1 MDNSAY
7 YFPRGRHSSGYG
19 YNQFFDSREN
29 RRMRA
34 VAAALVEQE
43 RRRRQLM
50 DIQEKAFRER
60 QNRLKLSQMP
70 RTVRGSD
77 GRLYDIYPHAMNRA
91 AHDGYVGFKEE
102 EQEDEEEDIMDDSSP
117 ILSDMRRPYTSRTS
131 SMRPN
136 HHTNMFQRPVD
147 GNAGWGDEYPHEKPK
162 TKTGPALHGVP
173 PASAYKFVPDPG
185 FGGFGDLKGTVFSS
199 SNHDPRDGKA
209 NPTET
214 TDTKSRKSRPT
225 NIFQLKKGPDGRLHF
240 TRIGDEEIEETEQKQ
255 TSADI
260 KPKKEE
266 RFLHPEDTH
275 PYRIVIDKDGHVRR
289 IRLDDPLH
297 RELHMDK
304 NPQDASTV
312 KRDNRTPNHVPPKF
326 SATKKPQ
333 IDRNVIHPED
343 THRYR
348 VELDPEG
355 HVHRVILDEPTCNAK
370 ERSQSQDESTVK
382 RDNRKTQDRTP
393 LKPDAAA
400 KKPQNHHNVIY
411 PEDTHRY
418 RVELDPEGHVH
429 RVILDEPACNAAN
442 ESLYHQKL
450 MEKELRKHDYMNQ
463 QRKKREAKSVQRS
476 SENDAMEEPHEVFV
490 KDKEV
495 HYDIASKLVPEY
507 HDDSPSPYEM
517 VKGPDGK
524 LHPKGDVLKS
534 EYNQMGGPNVTTQP
548 KSSEVDH
555 SPETIG
561 EKDETKP
568 QQHNSVGH
576 ENAHTDEPEYHD
588 HKSTHFEM
596 FKPEE
601 NKQKKL
607 PSEYTPT
614 GNKSLHE
621 NYIYTRDEHGII
633 HRTLAKDVGRQTTL
647 VTGPEDASDSEHDV
661 KFDDTEHNLRP
672 EDDDEW
678 LEPHGVDNIERSER
692 LRANN
697 IPAE

>member
-60 QNRLKLSQMP
+60 QNKLKLSQMP

-91 AHDGYVGFKEE
+91 AHDGYVGFGVEE
-102 EQEDEEEDIMDDSSP
+102 EEEEDIVDDYSP

-173 PASAYKFVPDPG
+173 PASAYNFAPDPG
-185 FGGFGDLKGTVFSS
+185 FGGFGDLEGTVFSS
-199 SNHDPRDGKA
+199 SNHNPRDGKA

-214 TDTKSRKSRPT
+214 TDTKLKKSRPT
-225 NIFQLKKGPDGRLHF
+225 HIFQLKKGADGRLHF
-240 TRIGDEEIEETEQKQ
+240 TRIGEVEAEKTEQKQ
-255 TSADI
+255 TSANI

-266 RFLHPEDTH
+266 NYIHPEDTH
-275 PYRIVIDKDGHVRR
+275 PYQIVIDKDGHVRR
-289 IRLDDPLH
+289 IQLDDPLH
-297 RELHMDK
+297 RELNMDK
-304 NPQDASTV
+304 NPQDASKV
-312 KRDNRTPNHVPPKF
+312 KRDNWKPNNVPPK
-326 SATKKPQ
+326 SNAAAKKPQ
-333 IDRNVIHPED
+333 SKHNVIHPED
-343 THRYR
+343 TQRYR

-355 HVHRVILDEPTCNAK
+355 HVHRVILDEPT
-370 ERSQSQDESTVK
+370 
-382 RDNRKTQDRTP
+382 
-393 LKPDAAA
+393 
-400 KKPQNHHNVIY
+400 
-411 PEDTHRY
+411 
-418 RVELDPEGHVH
+418 
-429 RVILDEPACNAAN
+429 CNAAN

-463 QRKKREAKSVQRS
+463 QRKKREAKSVQTPPERKVV
-476 SENDAMEEPHEVFV
+476 EETHEVFL

-517 VKGPDGK
+517 VKCLDGK

-534 EYNQMGGPNVTTQP
+534 ECNQMSGPNVTKKST
-548 KSSEVDH
+548 SSEVDH
-555 SPETIG
+555 SPETVG
-561 EKDETKP
+561 AKVLDKTKFQKDK
-568 QQHNSVGH
+568 SVGY
-576 ENAHTDEPEYHD
+576 ENAHTNVPEYHD
-588 HKSTHFEM
+588 YEPTPYEILN
-596 FKPEE
+596 PEN
-601 NKQKKL
+601 NKEKKL
-607 PSEYTPT
+607 SSDHPLAD
-614 GNKSLHE
+614 NKSQHE
-621 NYIYTRDEHGII
+621 IYVYTRDKNGVI
-633 HRTLAKDVGRQTTL
+633 HRILAKDVGRQTTL
-647 VTGPEDASDSEHDV
+647 VIGPEDASDSEHDA
-661 KFDDTEHNLRP
+661 KFDDTEQNLRP

-678 LEPHGVDNIERSER
+678 LEPHGVDNIERSAR

-697 IPAE
+697 IPSE

>member
-43 RRRRQLM
+43 RRRRELM

-60 QNRLKLSQMP
+60 QNKLKLSQMP

-91 AHDGYVGFKEE
+91 AHDGYVGFGEE
-102 EQEDEEEDIMDDSSP
+102 EEEEEDIVDDYSP

-173 PASAYKFVPDPG
+173 PASAYNFAPDPG

-214 TDTKSRKSRPT
+214 TDTKFKKSRPT
-225 NIFQLKKGPDGRLHF
+225 NIFQLKKGADGRLHF
-240 TRIGDEEIEETEQKQ
+240 TRIGEVKAEKTEQKQ
-255 TSADI
+255 TSANI

-266 RFLHPEDTH
+266 NYIHPEDTH
-275 PYRIVIDKDGHVRR
+275 PYQIVIDKDGHVRR
-289 IRLDDPLH
+289 IQLDDPLH
-297 RELHMDK
+297 RELNMDK
-304 NPQDASTV
+304 NLQDASTV
-312 KRDNRTPNHVPPKF
+312 KRDNRTPNNVPPK
-326 SATKKPQ
+326 STAAMKKPHSEHNAIHPEDTHRYRVELDPEGHVHRVILDETTCNVAEKSHSQDESKVKRENWKPNNVLPKSNAAAKKPQ
-333 IDRNVIHPED
+333 SKHNVIHPED

-355 HVHRVILDEPTCNAK
+355 HVHRVILDEPT
-370 ERSQSQDESTVK
+370 
-382 RDNRKTQDRTP
+382 
-393 LKPDAAA
+393 
-400 KKPQNHHNVIY
+400 
-411 PEDTHRY
+411 
-418 RVELDPEGHVH
+418 
-429 RVILDEPACNAAN
+429 CNAAN

-463 QRKKREAKSVQRS
+463 QRKKREAKSVQTPPERKVV
-476 SENDAMEEPHEVFV
+476 EETHEVFL

-517 VKGPDGK
+517 VKCLDGK

-534 EYNQMGGPNVTTQP
+534 EFNQTSGPNVTKKST
-548 KSSEVDH
+548 SSEVDH
-555 SPETIG
+555 SPETVG
-561 EKDETKP
+561 AKVLDKTKFQKDK
-568 QQHNSVGH
+568 SVGY
-576 ENAHTDEPEYHD
+576 ENAHTNVPEYHD
-588 HKSTHFEM
+588 YEPTPYEILN
-596 FKPEE
+596 PEN
-601 NKQKKL
+601 NKEKKL
-607 PSEYTPT
+607 SSGHPLAD
-614 GNKSLHE
+614 NKSQLE
-621 NYIYTRDEHGII
+621 NYVYTRDKNGVI
-633 HRTLAKDVGRQTTL
+633 HRILAKDVGRQTTL
-647 VTGPEDASDSEHDV
+647 VIGPEDASDSEHDA
-661 KFDDTEHNLRP
+661 KFDDTEQNLRP

-678 LEPHGVDNIERSER
+678 LEPHGVDNIERSAR

-697 IPAE
+697 IPTE